1 MTLAIRA
8 SRLIDGTGQ
17 APLTDT
23 TLLVDEHGR
32 IAAVGPTSSVSV
44 PAGAEALDLDGAT
57 VLPGLHDCHVHFVFS
72 AGTDPLGDVLR
83 EDDLALTLRASA
95 NARRAL
101 AAGVTT
107 VRDLGGRGGTI
118 LALRDAIDGGLVS
131 GPRILVHG
139 APITLT
145 GGHCYFLGMEAD
157 TEDEVRHA
165 VRLQVKQGV
174 DGLKIMSTGGRLTPR
189 TNPSRAQYTVPQ
201 LSAAVEET
209 RRAGL
214 RIAAHGHGAEGIRNA
229 VAAGVD
235 TIEHCSWV
243 VEEDDVERVELDQ
256 EAARAMA
263 VHGIFVVPTLMPA
276 ALAQDRPA
284 DSLSEGSRRNARL
297 RPGVIASHRQMR
309 GMGVRFAAGTD
320 SGVVATPSD
329 GLPFELQ
336 LMVDD
341 LGFTPLEA
349 IRAASGDAAIALGVA
364 DDRGTLRPGRRADL
378 LVVEGDPAVDITAL
392 RQVRTVFKD
401 GQVVVEDGLVREP
414 VAHSQRG

>member
-1 MTLAIRA
+1 VTLAIRA
-8 SRLIDGTGQ
+8 GRLIDGTGR
-17 APLTDT
+17 APIADA
-23 TLLVDEHGR
+23 TLLVDDHGR
-32 IAAVGPTSSVSV
+32 IESVGPSASVSV
-44 PAGAEALDLDGAT
+44 PVGTRTVELDGLT

-72 AGTDPLGDVLR
+72 GGTDPLGDVLR
-83 EDDLALTLRASA
+83 EDDLTLALRASA

-118 LALRDAIDGGLVS
+118 LALRDAVDHGLLP

-157 TEDEVRHA
+157 TEDDVRHA

-174 DGLKIMSTGGRLTPR
+174 DGLKIMTTGGRLTPR
-189 TNPSRAQYTVPQ
+189 TNPTRAQYSVAQ

-214 RIAAHGHGAEGIRNA
+214 KIAAHGHGAEGIRHA
-229 VAAGVD
+229 VAARVD

-243 VEEDDVERVELDQ
+243 VERDGVETVELD
-256 EAARAMA
+256 EDAARTMA
-263 VHGIFVVPTLMPA
+263 AHGIFVVPTLMPSAIAQQRA
-276 ALAQDRPA
+276 AA
-284 DSLSEGSRRNARL
+284 SLSEGSRRNARI

-309 GMGVRFAAGTD
+309 AMGVRFAAGTD
-320 SGVVATPSD
+320 SGVVMTPSD

-349 IRAASGDAAIALGVA
+349 IQAATADAASALGVEL
-364 DDRGTLRPGRRADL
+364 DRGTLKPGQRADL
-378 LVVEGDPAVDITAL
+378 LVVEGDPASDITAL
-392 RQVRTVFKD
+392 RHVRSVFKD
-401 GQVVVEDGLVREP
+401 GRLVVQDGLVREP
-414 VAHSQRG
+414 PAA

>member
-8 SRLIDGTGQ
+8 SRLIDGTGR
-17 APLTDT
+17 APVADA
-23 TLLVDEHGR
+23 TLLVDDQGR
-32 IAAVGPTSSVSV
+32 IEDVGPTSSLSV
-44 PAGAEALDLDGAT
+44 PARARTVELDGLT

-72 AGTDPLGDVLR
+72 GGTDPLGDVLR
-83 EDDLALTLRASA
+83 EDDLTLALRASA

-101 AAGVTT
+101 AAGITT
-107 VRDLGGRGGTI
+107 VRDLGGRGGTL
-118 LALRDAIDGGLVS
+118 LALRDGIERGLLP

-157 TEDEVRHA
+157 TEDDVRRA

-174 DGLKIMSTGGRLTPR
+174 DGLKIMTTGGRLTPR
-189 TNPSRAQYTVPQ
+189 TNPTRAQYSVAQ
-201 LSAAVEET
+201 LAAAVDET
-209 RRAGL
+209 RRARL
-214 RIAAHGHGAEGIRNA
+214 KIAAHGHGAEGIRNA
-229 VAAGVD
+229 VAAKVD

-243 VEEDDVERVELDQ
+243 VERDGVETVELDE

-263 VHGIFVVPTLMPA
+263 TLGIFVVPTLMPA
-276 ALAQDRPA
+276 AIAQQRAA
-284 DSLSEGSRRNARL
+284 DSLSEGSRRNARI

-320 SGVVATPSD
+320 SGVVMTPAD

-349 IRAASGDAAIALGVA
+349 IRAATADAAIALGVEH
-364 DDRGTLRPGRRADL
+364 DRGTLAPGQRADL
-378 LVVEGDPAVDITAL
+378 LVVDGDPASDITAL
-392 RQVRTVFKD
+392 RQVRSVFK
-401 GQVVVEDGLVREP
+401 GGRLVVQDGLVREP
-414 VAHSQRG
+414 ALG